1 MYNNIIELCNQL
13 EDHTLKFRKILCFLL
28 CIVTAFMS
36 FASCSTLA
44 STADEKKIIM
54 TVGDYEVPYELYY
67 YITMN
72 LKKDLP
78 DATKEELDKEAFEML
93 SEMYAVFSLAED
105 FGIDG
110 DDEYIASI
118 VDDAV
123 LLAIEECGGKKE
135 YKKALSETY
144 MNDSVFRFL
153 KKHSQTADEL
163 LSAIIESGKYPTK
176 DSALKGVFASD
187 EFICVKQILVMSE
200 NSIASADDTLYLTG
214 EKHTDEEARKI
225 AGEARDKALA
235 GADFDSLVNKYGESL
250 YMFNN
255 TDGYY
260 VCRGMWDKANEDA
273 VFALE
278 VGEISEVVES
288 PSGYSVFLRCDKSEK
303 YIDSHIDEL
312 ANDYYAAQYNIL
324 LNERIEEMIV
334 KTNEAFESM
343 KEE

>member
-1 MYNNIIELCNQL
+1 M
-13 EDHTLKFRKILCFLL
+13 L
-28 CIVTAFMS
+28 CIVTAFS
-36 FASCSTLA
+36 SLASCSTLS
-44 STADEKKIIM
+44 STADEKKIVM
-54 TVGDYEVPYELYY
+54 TVGDYEVPYELYF

-78 DATKEELDKEAFEML
+78 DASDEEIQKEAFEML

-105 FGIDG
+105 FGIDSE
-110 DDEYIASI
+110 DKYIASI

-176 DSALKGVFASD
+176 ENALKKLFASD

-200 NSIASADDTLYLTG
+200 NSIASSDDTLYLTG
-214 EKHTDEEARKI
+214 EKHTDEEARSI
-225 AGEARDKALA
+225 ANEARDKALA
-235 GADFDSLVNKYGESL
+235 GEDFDALVNKYGESL

-273 VFALE
+273 VFALDI
-278 VGEISEVVES
+278 GEISEVIES
-288 PSGYSVFLRCDKSEK
+288 PSGYSVFVRCDKSEK
-303 YIDSHIDEL
+303 YIDSHVDDL
-312 ANDYYAAQYNIL
+312 ANDYYKAQYNNL
-324 LNERIEEMIV
+324 LNERIKEMTV
-334 KTNEAFESM
+334 KTNEAFDTIN
-343 KEE
+343 KD